1 MYNELFL
8 YKELLLNTT
17 GKVVVD
23 NVTSLFLYKELLLN
37 TTEKGQV

>member
-17 GKVVVD
+17 NEVLHYIDSGCFYIK
-23 NVTSLFLYKELLLN
+23 NYY
-37 TTEKGQV
+37 

>member
-17 GKVVVD
+17 MRCFILKQKK
-23 NVTSLFLYKELLLN
+23 LFLYKELLLN